1 MVIIKIIGAIVASFG
16 FCILFRLNVRHMPFA
31 ALCAVVSCVL
41 YYVFNKY
48 IVNPFL
54 VNMFASFA
62 VALLSEIFARI
73 CKAPSTVFL
82 LPGCISLVP
91 GGTLY
96 YSMNNLINGFYS
108 EASTKLILTLEIGL
122 GISAG
127 IVLASL
133 VTRLFIF
140 LSIKSSKKSNEK
152 GETYGTK

>member
-1 MVIIKIIGAIVASFG
+1 MVIIKIIGGIVASFG
-16 FCILFRLNVRHMPFA
+16 FCILFRLNVRHIPFA
-31 ALCAVVSCVL
+31 TLCGVVSCVL
-41 YYVFNKY
+41 YFLFNEY

-108 EASTKLILTLEIGL
+108 EALTKLILTVEIGL

-127 IVLASL
+127 IVTASI
-133 VTRLFIF
+133 VTRIF
-140 LSIKSSKKSNEK
+140 VYVYNRLSKKELN
-152 GETYGTK
+152 